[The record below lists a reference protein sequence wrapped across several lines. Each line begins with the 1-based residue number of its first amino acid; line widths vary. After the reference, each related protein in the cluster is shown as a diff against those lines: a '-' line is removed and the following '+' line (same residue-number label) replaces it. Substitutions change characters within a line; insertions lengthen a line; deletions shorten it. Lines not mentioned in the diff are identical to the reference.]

1 MAFSV
6 YYIKISWN
14 LFLEKNKRACPFI
27 REVGALMLEGN
38 FIFSD
43 RNFVR
48 KADGSGIT
56 FTKVDILGP
65 DCSHITFE

>member
-1 MAFSV
+1 
-6 YYIKISWN
+6 
-14 LFLEKNKRACPFI
+14 
-27 REVGALMLEGN
+27 MLEGN

-56 FTKVDILGP
+56 FTKRAG
-65 DCSHITFE
+65 ITFMAFQTTRNGKLNFRLGIKTIKSKLWHYE